1 MIIVMEMKAK
11 SNISS
16 INQRKGEMNDE
27 KSVNPFAL
35 TCGLYS
41 VFSIQLAF
49 GKLKNC
55 SYLERCD
62 ITNMVDVQYIHT
74 TYILSK
80 IYGNYGC

>member
-35 TCGLYS
+35 KCGVYLMEICLNKLENCNPLS
-41 VFSIQLAF
+41 LDMWCVFNIQWKFALDRVAF
-49 GKLKNC
+49 GKLEFYNF
-55 SYLERCD
+55 L
-62 ITNMVDVQYIHT
+62 
-74 TYILSK
+74 
-80 IYGNYGC
+80 